1 MCSSTHSQEDRGD
14 PMMGR
19 HDPPPLVSKLRPAS
33 VLPSDEGS
41 GVPTDKSWPQT
52 VVPHQHART
61 WVSAPVTRGSRDII
75 GMLITY
81 AHSNQLHGARGP
93 GRFVN
98 TDYRCANHLIN
109 PW

>member
-1 MCSSTHSQEDRGD
+1 MSRSTHSQEIFRGD

-52 VVPHQHART
+52 VDHHQHARLGR
-61 WVSAPVTRGSRDII
+61 SAPVDSGISRHHR
-75 GMLITY
+75 Y
-81 AHSNQLHGARGP
+81 AH
-93 GRFVN
+93 
-98 TDYRCANHLIN
+98 HLCTQ
-109 PW
+109 

>member
-61 WVSAPVTRGSRDII
+61 WVVCTRDSGISRHHR
-75 GMLITY
+75 Y
-81 AHSNQLHGARGP
+81 AHHFCPQ
-93 GRFVN
+93 
-98 TDYRCANHLIN
+98 
-109 PW
+109 

>member
-1 MCSSTHSQEDRGD
+1 MQQPHSQEDRGD

-52 VVPHQHART
+52 VLPTSCSYVGIDP
-61 WVSAPVTRGSRDII
+61 
-75 GMLITY
+75 
-81 AHSNQLHGARGP
+81 
-93 GRFVN
+93 
-98 TDYRCANHLIN
+98 
-109 PW
+109 